1 MKGAGAKD
9 GRVLGGIFVVLGGV
23 ALLEGRRLYALR
35 EQMVAGAV
43 VGDDTF
49 PMVVGLAFLVLGG
62 HFLFLARD
70 RALEVSFGQ
79 GAARRQMLWS
89 GAVLI
94 AYSAAVPY
102 LGYTAS
108 TFLGSL
114 GLFRTMGGYRW
125 DRCVLLAAV
134 STGALYL
141 AFRVWL
147 LQPLPA
153 GLFGI

>member
-1 MKGAGAKD
+1 VKEAGAKD
-9 GRVLGGIFVVLGGV
+9 GKVIGGVFVVLGAA

-49 PMVVGLAFLVLGG
+49 PLVVGLAFLVLGG

-70 RALEVSFGQ
+70 RALPVGFGQ
-79 GAARRQMLWS
+79 GAVRRRMLWS

-102 LGYTAS
+102 LGYTVS

-114 GLFRTMGGYRW
+114 GLFRTMGGYGW
-125 DRCVLLAAV
+125 SICLLLAAIA
-134 STGALYL
+134 TGALYL

-153 GLFGI
+153 GLLGI